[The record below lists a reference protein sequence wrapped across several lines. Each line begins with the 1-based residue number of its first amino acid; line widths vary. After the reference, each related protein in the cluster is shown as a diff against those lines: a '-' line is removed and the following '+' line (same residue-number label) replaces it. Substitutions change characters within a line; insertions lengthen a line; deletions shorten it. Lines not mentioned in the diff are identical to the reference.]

1 MQQVRLA
8 SGYPCLGAGGGMILR
23 AIGSWV
29 GSRSFSGSLLPLPLG
44 FRVYAALA
52 AIVMRG
58 LSQMHLC

>member
-1 MQQVRLA
+1 
-8 SGYPCLGAGGGMILR
+8 MILR

-29 GSRSFSGSLLPLPLG
+29 GSRSFSGSLLSLPLG